1 VNKRLLTLIGAVT
14 LGCGLAACGAGG
26 GPPAGGS
33 AGGVAATASTQEVS
47 IGTVTGFGSVIV
59 EGMRYDDSS
68 AQVSVEDNPASP
80 RTALASDLKLGMQ
93 VSVGSADGAT
103 AKTVVASA
111 EVIGRITGLA
121 ADGFIVAA
129 QTVRVSTDPASP
141 TVFEGASGLADLA
154 VNDRVVVYGQRDAS
168 NVIVATRVERKDATA
183 GTTVRVVGPVANLSA
198 GGTSFAVGGLTVTVA
213 STTRVLPTGVTLANG
228 QRVAVWSDAAVVGN
242 TLAAKV
248 VVASASALPGEGS
261 ARVGGLVRG
270 LDFVART
277 FRIQDVDIDAS
288 TARFVNGGAVD
299 LANGRRVR
307 VRGSFVDSV
316 LKATEVRFVRDQGDA
331 NVELTGAITDFVSS
345 ASFKVRGVPIDAS
358 GSGVVFGNGTAAN
371 LAEGVAVR
379 IDGAVSGD
387 MVKPTRVEFVT
398 TADGAVRLFVGVVG
412 GYDGT
417 AGTFVLQGLNMKLT
431 DATTFR
437 NADGSAAQRSEFGN
451 DDRVE
456 VRGVFAGGVFTVSQ
470 VTFRPG
476 VAVVV
481 RSEGPVTQVSVSGGR
496 FMLNGTVV
504 SFSGTTLVQGS
515 LDSLRNG
522 TRVEVEGT
530 VVGGVLVASRIE
542 IETQDGST
550 VARVRGV
557 VSDYVSIANF
567 RVAGQKVDA
576 SGATFSGGVAAD
588 LANGRQVEARGAA
601 VDGVLVAVQVTFR

>member
-1 VNKRLLTLIGAVT
+1 
-14 LGCGLAACGAGG
+14 
-26 GPPAGGS
+26 
-33 AGGVAATASTQEVS
+33 
-47 IGTVTGFGSVIV
+47 
-59 EGMRYDDSS
+59 
-68 AQVSVEDNPASP
+68 
-80 RTALASDLKLGMQ
+80 
-93 VSVGSADGAT
+93 
-103 AKTVVASA
+103 
-111 EVIGRITGLA
+111 
-121 ADGFIVAA
+121 
-129 QTVRVSTDPASP
+129 
-141 TVFEGASGLADLA
+141 
-154 VNDRVVVYGQRDAS
+154 
-168 NVIVATRVERKDATA
+168 
-183 GTTVRVVGPVANLSA
+183 
-198 GGTSFAVGGLTVTVA
+198 
-213 STTRVLPTGVTLANG
+213 
-228 QRVAVWSDAAVVGN
+228 
-242 TLAAKV
+242 
-248 VVASASALPGEGS
+248 
-261 ARVGGLVRG
+261 
-270 LDFVART
+270 
-277 FRIQDVDIDAS
+277 
-288 TARFVNGGAVD
+288 
-299 LANGRRVR
+299 
-307 VRGSFVDSV
+307 
-316 LKATEVRFVRDQGDA
+316 
-331 NVELTGAITDFVSS
+331 
-345 ASFKVRGVPIDAS
+345 
-358 GSGVVFGNGTAAN
+358 
-371 LAEGVAVR
+371 
-379 IDGAVSGD
+379 
-387 MVKPTRVEFVT
+387 
-398 TADGAVRLFVGVVG
+398 VVG

-456 VRGVFAGGVFTVSQ
+456 VRGAFAGGVFTVSQ